1 MKTVVIVSDTHGNMR
16 LLNGLFGIFSEAD
29 YIIHLGDT
37 SGDGSKLRSMFPD
50 APDKVI
56 LINGNCD
63 GVKLG
68 DDERVIGIEGVKIFA
83 THGHLYSAK
92 TTLQRLAKRAKELG
106 CKLALYGHT
115 HAAREDEID
124 GVTLI
129 NPGNMSR
136 YSQNS
141 YCYLVVN
148 GEKAVAKI
156 VYL

>member
-1 MKTVVIVSDTHGNMR
+1 MR
-16 LLNGLFGIFSEAD
+16 KLETLNGIFSEAD

-37 SGDGSKLRSMFPD
+37 SGDGSKIRAEFPD
-50 APDKVI
+50 KTV

-63 GVKLG
+63 LVKLG
-68 DDERVIGIEGVKIFA
+68 EDETVLEIEGVKIFA

-92 TTLQRLAKRAKELG
+92 TTLKRLADRAKELN
-106 CKLALYGHT
+106 CKIALYGHT
-115 HAAREDEID
+115 HCAREDEFD

-141 YCYLVVN
+141 YCYMVIN
-148 GEKAVAKI
+148 GGKAVSKI
-156 VYL
+156 VTLPN